1 MVKSENKRIL
11 LKLSGESLM
20 GNENYGI
27 ELEVIDK
34 IANDIKNLK
43 EDNIQTCIVIGG
55 GNIFRGLA
63 ASAKGMERANADYIG
78 MLATVM
84 NSLGLQNGLEKLSLE
99 TRVMS
104 AFPIQSICETYIR
117 RRAIRHMEKG
127 RIVIC
132 AAGTGNPYFSTDTAA
147 ALRAAELECDCIF
160 KATQVDSIYDK
171 DPKKYSDANEVRK
184 ISYDD
189 YLAGNL
195 KIMDSSAVAIARENN
210 IPIKVFSIKEKNAF
224 VKAVN
229 NEIKVSEIYNVWR
242 TS

>member
-1 MVKSENKRIL
+1 MLKSKNKRIL
-11 LKLSGESLM
+11 LKLSGEALM
-20 GNENYGI
+20 GSENYGI
-27 ELEVIDK
+27 ELKVIDK
-34 IANDIKNLK
+34 IANDIKSLREN
-43 EDNIQTCIVIGG
+43 NIQTCIVIGG

-84 NSLGLQNGLEKLSLE
+84 NSLGLQNGLEKLSLD

-147 ALRAAELECDCIF
+147 ALRAAELECDCIY

-171 DPKKYSDANEVRK
+171 DPKKFSDAKEIRK
-184 ISYDD
+184 ISFDD
-189 YLAGNL
+189 YLANNL
-195 KIMDSSAVAIARENN
+195 QIMDNSAIAIARENN
-210 IPIKVFSIKEKNAF
+210 IPIKVFSINEKNAF

-229 NEIKVSEIYNVWR
+229 NEIKTSEIYNV
-242 TS
+242 

>member
-20 GNENYGI
+20 GKENYGI

-84 NSLGLQNGLEKLSLE
+84 NSLGLQNGLEKLSLD

-147 ALRAAELECDCIF
+147 ALRAAELECDCIY

-171 DPKKYSDANEVRK
+171 DPKKFSDAKEIRK
-184 ISYDD
+184 ISFDD
-189 YLAGNL
+189 YLANNL
-195 KIMDSSAVAIARENN
+195 QIMDNSAIAIARENN
-210 IPIKVFSIKEKNAF
+210 IPIKVFSINEKNAF

-229 NEIKVSEIYNVWR
+229 NEIKTSEIYNVWR